1 MHELGLL
8 SGNDMGLPSV
18 ARQEGE
24 ELVLRNA
31 RKHSRVRDLP
41 AVQVQDRQ
49 NGAVRHRVEELVRM
63 PAGRER
69 AGLSLAVAD
78 DAGDD
83 QIGVVERGAE
93 GV

>member
-1 MHELGLL
+1 
-8 SGNDMGLPSV
+8 
-18 ARQEGE
+18 
-24 ELVLRNA
+24 
-31 RKHSRVRDLP
+31 
-41 AVQVQDRQ
+41 
-49 NGAVRHRVEELVRM
+49 M

-69 AGLSLAVAD
+69 AGLGLAVAD